1 VRIAWTPIV
10 KTVSTIIR
18 CYPKIKHRKEVF
30 SMSKRLSEWIFELGS
45 QFNKNELGKQVLRA
59 KITIGLTDPV
69 SKEIQYH
76 VLDYTSKT
84 NGKNRIIMEGGNDYV
99 STSNKG

>member
-1 VRIAWTPIV
+1 
-10 KTVSTIIR
+10 
-18 CYPKIKHRKEVF
+18 
-30 SMSKRLSEWIFELGS
+30 MSKRLSEWIFDLGS
-45 QFNKNELGKQVLRA
+45 QFSKSELGKQVMRA

-84 NGKNRIIMEGGNDYV
+84 HGNNRIILEGGNGYV
-99 STSNKG
+99 PTGNKG